1 MNSRIMI
8 LLAVLLIAG
17 AAIAGYLGYKTT
29 QDAKVVTAEA
39 EKQIVAARKAADA
52 GIAGKVPV
60 VVARQNIA
68 LYKVLTAEDLSIDYL
83 KVAPPRTYSRIE
95 DVLGQP
101 VQEELSMG
109 ELLEKSQLQPG
120 SNIARLLHPGER
132 AVAIPIDEVVGGGG
146 FVQPGDIVDILLF
159 LRGEAGGRD
168 SAQIVMQSLRVIGF
182 GSEIIS
188 VNGGIETPEQ
198 KNLRN
203 ADRARARTAVLAVSE
218 NDVTRL
224 MLASSLGTLRMAIR
238 PPAELLALAA
248 TDTSSAVNAANVST
262 STGKQSTTILAT
274 MGATQAAIAS
284 SKSGTPKA
292 MPSSVPSAAKA
303 MAPVTPKAAPKTS
316 ANAPLSAADAHF
328 TSVPAQSHLLTS
340 SVLQPSAGVG
350 VARPASTAPGQAS
363 KAVRRAKVTPA
374 VPAQPAVV
382 IFRGLNSQVAP

>member
-29 QDAKVVTAEA
+29 QDAKVVAAEA
-39 EKQIVAARKAADA
+39 EKQIIAAHKAADA
-52 GIAGKVPV
+52 GVTGKVPV

-68 LYKVLTAEDLSIDYL
+68 LYKVLTADDLSIDYL
-83 KVAPPRTYSRIE
+83 KVAPPRTYSKVE

-101 VQEELSMG
+101 VQQELSMG
-109 ELLEKSQLQPG
+109 ELLEKGQLQPG
-120 SNIARLLHPGER
+120 SNIARLLHTGER

-188 VNGGIETPEQ
+188 VKGGVETPEQ

-238 PPAELLALAA
+238 PPAERLALAT
-248 TDTSSAVNAANVST
+248 TDTSNAANAVN
-262 STGKQSTTILAT
+262 LNA
-274 MGATQAAIAS
+274 
-284 SKSGTPKA
+284 GT
-292 MPSSVPSAAKA
+292 
-303 MAPVTPKAAPKTS
+303 APKS
-316 ANAPLSAADAHF
+316 A
-328 TSVPAQSHLLTS
+328 VPAQAHLLTS
-340 SVLQPSAGVG
+340 SVLQPSSGIGAV
-350 VARPASTAPGQAS
+350 RPAASMAP
-363 KAVRRAKVTPA
+363 RRAQVAPSS
-374 VPAQPAVV
+374 PAQPAVV